1 MIASCSKGAEDWTMV
16 SIVEAALA
24 SIVRRLNEARERIL
38 MGFDLDREMD
48 DALRDILTAME
59 ELDEDV
65 RLLIDSYW

>member
-1 MIASCSKGAEDWTMV
+1 MV

-24 SIVRRLNEARERIL
+24 SIVHRLNEARDRIL